1 MAPPFPRDVKKITLG
16 RGAVDSNF
24 APRVSGAFFC
34 CPLESAI
41 ICTMSP
47 STHTTTYPLFRDAEW
62 QPSLFALLT
71 TAGAA
76 LAFNSGLAESSMNL
90 QISRLPFSVDLT
102 PYYKQDAPDKQPG
115 IPSHKNLHLEQHSST
130 AIGVVTTAP
139 YNK

>member
-1 MAPPFPRDVKKITLG
+1 MRDMQT
-16 RGAVDSNF
+16 
-24 APRVSGAFFC
+24 
-34 CPLESAI
+34 
-41 ICTMSP
+41 

-62 QPSLFALLT
+62 QPSLSALLA
-71 TAGAA
+71 TAGVVGVLSVGL
-76 LAFNSGLAESSMNL
+76 LAGSLNL